1 MTPRTSKLRQ
11 KSLDTRPSIS
21 HERAVL
27 LTDFYQMNYGRYS
40 IPVMRAKAFYH
51 LCKHKT
57 IYIGEEELIVGERG
71 PKPKNCPTYPE
82 LTCHRVEDLEILN
95 SRPKTSYQV
104 EQETLRIYR
113 EKIIPYW
120 QGRSMRDH
128 IFGHM
133 SEESGRRPMTP
144 VSLLSSW
151 SSVRRGIPFWMAK
164 YTAKGCWIS

>member
-11 KSLDTRPSIS
+11 KSLDARPSIS

-104 EQETLRIYR
+104 EQETLRVYR

-128 IFGHM
+128 IFEHM
-133 SEESGRRPMTP
+133 SEE
-144 VSLLSSW
+144 W
-151 SSVRRGIPFWMAK
+151 KEAYEAGIF
-164 YTAKGCWIS
+164 